1 MGNSGRDG
9 VSHAWT
15 RGGHRSSTYK
25 LVRPCKAV
33 CESVPKATVK
43 LGKQPLRPS
52 RLPVCAEVFGRS

>member
-1 MGNSGRDG
+1 MS
-9 VSHAWT
+9 VT

-43 LGKQPLRPS
+43 LEAATEA
-52 RLPVCAEVFGRS
+52 VCQCVQRCLVEGVYASEVLKLK